1 MVTKW
6 GMSDKVGLFYVDD
19 KEKQSVEFQELI
31 DVEVSVCGFYLLA
44 CACTC
49 KCVCVSERGYMGAFC
64 HVFVSM
70 YA

>member
-31 DVEVSVCGFYLLA
+31 DVEVSIVELKNKWEYLI
-44 CACTC
+44 
-49 KCVCVSERGYMGAFC
+49 
-64 HVFVSM
+64 FVL
-70 YA
+70 